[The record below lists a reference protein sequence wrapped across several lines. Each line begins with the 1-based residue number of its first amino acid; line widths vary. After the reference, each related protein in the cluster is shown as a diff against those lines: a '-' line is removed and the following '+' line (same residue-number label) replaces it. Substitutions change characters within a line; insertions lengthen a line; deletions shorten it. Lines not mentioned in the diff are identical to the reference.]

1 MAELNLDT
9 ELHAKYWKRCLKSV
23 LPTEYSST
31 DSSRMTLGFFILSA
45 LDILDQDKKLL
56 SEKERADIRDWIL
69 RCQHPNGGFCGSTNH
84 KFPDEYYVDVGY
96 GKELMDPANLPATYF
111 AILALTYVGDL
122 SQVRRQDCLKW
133 LRTLQ
138 REDGSF
144 GELATAEGTI
154 EGGRDMRY
162 CYVATAIRWMLVG
175 DQINKEELKYDIDVD
190 KLTYHLQNGQVIK
203 TSVTVKSQL
212 IVLDI

>member
-1 MAELNLDT
+1 MAELKLDT
-9 ELHAKYWKRCLKSV
+9 ELHGKYWKRCLKSV
-23 LPTEYSST
+23 LPTGYSSN

-45 LDILDQDKKLL
+45 LDILDQDKKIL
-56 SEKERADIRDWIL
+56 SEKERAGIRDWIL

-84 KFPDEYYVDVGY
+84 RFPDEYYVDVGQ

-144 GELATAEGTI
+144 GELLTADGTI

-162 CYVATAIRWMLVG
+162 CYVAAAIRWMLVG
-175 DQINKEELKYDIDVD
+175 DQITKDDLIYDIDVD
-190 KLTYHLQNGQVIK
+190 KLVDHLRNGQVIE
-203 TSVTVKSQL
+203 TSVTVNSQL